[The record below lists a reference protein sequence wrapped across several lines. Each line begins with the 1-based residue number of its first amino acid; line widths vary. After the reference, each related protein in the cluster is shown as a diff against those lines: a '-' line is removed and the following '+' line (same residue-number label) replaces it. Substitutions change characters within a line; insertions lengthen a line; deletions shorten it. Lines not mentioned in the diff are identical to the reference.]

1 MIDRIGNKISSIK
14 LFFGKKYFRFYILLF
29 ILVINGF
36 LEGLSLASIPLLISS
51 LFGNSENLIILDLNF
66 FDINLSELN
75 PVILFSSIVVSI
87 FFLKNLFLLFVFYF
101 ENITYLKIKKDIS
114 SKIFYKFLM
123 EDLIIQMKSN
133 SAENIRILFQ
143 DLSQSIEYFRHT
155 IIYLREG
162 LTIIAILCFL
172 IIGSS
177 FYGISTF
184 ILLAIISYFFLH
196 LVKSRVSRAS
206 KQILDLQVKI
216 IQKIQ
221 NALQGIKE
229 IKIFSLESKIFENFQ
244 KDFYSTEKK
253 KVINDIIFRLPKIIL
268 ELLGITFLVISL
280 LILSFKL
287 DLKEI
292 VPIMTLLGVAIV
304 RLIPSFSAITST
316 GAKIK
321 SVAPGFNIISKLL
334 MNNNYSDNFKFKLK
348 KNLLVKKDFE
358 ELKIENISFEYVPG
372 VKVLK
377 NINLII
383 KKNNN
388 YFIQGQS
395 GKGKSTLCYIILG
408 LLLPNKGN
416 ILIDK
421 KIYDYNETNNL
432 FSYVPQESL
441 IFNDTIKNNIVFD
454 QTIDDKEYLN
464 KIIDLMGIN
473 DIPVYHEDKEIGD
486 GGGILSG
493 GQKQRIAI
501 ARSLIKKPKIL
512 VLDEAFNA
520 LHQEAEN
527 ILIKNIKILCPNITL
542 IIISHRVSTKNYC
555 DQLIDFKN
563 DGVVEI
569 SKIT

>member
-87 FFLKNLFLLFVFYF
+87 FFLKNLFLLFVLYF

>member
-1 MIDRIGNKISSIK
+1 MIDRINNRISSIK

-29 ILVINGF
+29 ILVVNGF

-51 LFGNSENLIILDLNF
+51 LFGNSENLLILDLNF
-66 FDINLSELN
+66 FDTDLSEFN
-75 PVILFSSIVVSI
+75 PVILFSIIVISI
-87 FFLKNLFLLFVFYF
+87 FFFKNLFLLFALYF

-114 SKIFYKFLM
+114 SKIFYKFLI

-177 FYGISTF
+177 IYGISTF
-184 ILLAIISYFFLH
+184 VLLAIISYFFLN
-196 LVKSRVSRAS
+196 LVKSRVSRAA

-221 NALQGIKE
+221 NAIKGIKE
-229 IKIFSLESKIFENFQ
+229 IKIFSLENKIFENFQ

-292 VPIMTLLGVAIV
+292 IPIMTLLGVAIV

-316 GAKIK
+316 GAKIRA
-321 SVAPGFNIISKLL
+321 VAPGFNIISKLL

-358 ELKIENISFEYVPG
+358 ELKIENINFEYVPG

-408 LLLPNKGN
+408 LLMPNKGN
-416 ILIDK
+416 VLIDK

-441 IFNDTIKNNIVFD
+441 IFNDTIKNNILFD

-464 KIIDLMGIN
+464 KIIDLIGIN
-473 DIPVYHEDKEIGD
+473 EIPIYHEDKEIGD
-486 GGGILSG
+486 DGGILSG

-542 IIISHRVSTKNYC
+542 IIISHRASTKNYC

-569 SKIT
+569 RKIT